1 MNKSSLKLFALLTLL
16 ITSIVLPI
24 SAIAQYEEII
34 YYHNDALGSPIVA
47 TDANGDVKWREEY
60 SPYGSRLLHESRE
73 VDAGTG
79 AQVESPWDEKQWFTG
94 KIEETG
100 VGIQYFG
107 ARWYEPELGRFLSPD
122 PVQFTESNIFSFNRY
137 AYASNN
143 PFSFFDPDGRQ
154 TMAAVTLD
162 AQINLLGTGQIS
174 GKQYIGFGRAQGQG
188 AFIGAATAA
197 TIYSAVVLGAPAFTA
212 SILASEVG
220 VNLPGPIRPGGLV
233 TKGAGE
239 TDNFFRG
246 TNYSNKVK
254 GQIKQGDFHSF
265 PESVKGFQDAGKV
278 SKLKGGDGVVRDK
291 LEIPGGYRGREG
303 KFEFIKEPNKTIS
316 HRLFKPKKGE

>member
-1 MNKSSLKLFALLTLL
+1 MKHSSLKLFALLTLL

-73 VDAGTG
+73 VDAGTD
-79 AQVESPWDEKQWFTG
+79 AQIESPWDEKQWFTG

-137 AYASNN
+137 AYGNNN
-143 PFSFFDPDGRQ
+143 PYRYVDPDGNNPKLI
-154 TMAAVTLD
+154 ADFILNVSLNYVT
-162 AQINLLGTGQIS
+162 TGRPN
-174 GKQYIGFGRAQGQG
+174 FV
-188 AFIGAATAA
+188 GAAKETA
-197 TIYSAVVLGAPAFTA
+197 LGAWNPLKT
-212 SILASEVG
+212 LKTVG
-220 VNLPGPIRPGGLV
+220 KLTKAVGSKV
-233 TKGAGE
+233 TKSAG
-239 TDNFFRG
+239 
-246 TNYSNKVK
+246 
-254 GQIKQGDFHSF
+254 Q
-265 PESVKGFQDAGKV
+265 
-278 SKLKGGDGVVRDK
+278 L
-291 LEIPGGYRGREG
+291 GREG
-303 KFEFIKEPNKTIS
+303 EAAASAITGVGKNTKIFPVNGRNRIPDQVNGPQHLTEVKNVKSQSYTRQLRDNVDLVGGVGGGGRADVFVRGSTKISGPLQKAHDNPLNPINIRKE
-316 HRLFKPKKGE
+316 L